1 MTLFAALG
9 LRSRDRVFLHYGN
22 RPEFFGD
29 LLAIWSLGA
38 CAVPIDARS
47 TSFEITTLARSARP
61 RLSLWEEP
69 PAEELRR
76 ELASL
81 GTESTMLGDEAL
93 RTAPEAPPA
102 RSSLDDDALILFTS
116 GTTGRPKGVVHTHRS
131 LRARWMSLHQSLGV
145 EHFRRTL
152 CLLPTHFGH
161 GLICNSLFPWLFGQ
175 DLYVLPPFRPDLV
188 VQLGALLDRHEITF
202 LSSVPSLWRL
212 ALKTARP
219 PARGTLER
227 VFCGSA
233 PLSASLWRSIREW
246 TGAQRVFN
254 AYGITE
260 TGSWLAG
267 TTTPAPVEP
276 EDGLIGV
283 AWGGVIRIGRSR
295 ETGSRPGFLEPC
307 GPGESG
313 YVWVNTPALMRGYLD
328 RPDLTDEVVSQGWFV
343 TGDIGVLDDRGWLYL
358 RGREREEINK
368 GGMKIHPAD
377 IDSVAERFPG
387 TRDVCTF
394 AYEDALLGEDV
405 GIALVLED
413 ASDAALLQ
421 LQEFCARHLPGHQL
435 PQRWYL
441 LAEIPRS
448 SRGKVSREAVAKR
461 CAESSQARPVLRR
474 AGTA

>member
-1 MTLFAALG
+1 
-9 LRSRDRVFLHYGN
+9 
-22 RPEFFGD
+22 
-29 LLAIWSLGA
+29 
-38 CAVPIDARS
+38 
-47 TSFEITTLARSARP
+47 
-61 RLSLWEEP
+61 
-69 PAEELRR
+69 
-76 ELASL
+76 
-81 GTESTMLGDEAL
+81 
-93 RTAPEAPPA
+93 
-102 RSSLDDDALILFTS
+102 
-116 GTTGRPKGVVHTHRS
+116 
-131 LRARWMSLHQSLGV
+131 
-145 EHFRRTL
+145 
-152 CLLPTHFGH
+152 
-161 GLICNSLFPWLFGQ
+161 
-175 DLYVLPPFRPDLV
+175 
-188 VQLGALLDRHEITF
+188 
-202 LSSVPSLWRL
+202 
-212 ALKTARP
+212 
-219 PARGTLER
+219 
-227 VFCGSA
+227 
-233 PLSASLWRSIREW
+233 
-246 TGAQRVFN
+246 
-254 AYGITE
+254 
-260 TGSWLAG
+260 
-267 TTTPAPVEP
+267 
-276 EDGLIGV
+276 
-283 AWGGVIRIGRSR
+283 VIRIGRSR

-421 LQEFCARHLPGHQL
+421 LQEFCTRHLPGHQL